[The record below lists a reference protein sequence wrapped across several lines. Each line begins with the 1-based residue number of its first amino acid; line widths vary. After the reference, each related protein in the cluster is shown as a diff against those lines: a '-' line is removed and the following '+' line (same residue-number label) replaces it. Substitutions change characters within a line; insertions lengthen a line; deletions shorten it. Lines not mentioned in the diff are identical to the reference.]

1 MKAAFQSFLE
11 KEKLVSKED
20 RLVLAVSGGV
30 DSMVMLELF
39 RQTEYDFVV
48 AHCNFKLR
56 GDESDDDE
64 LFVRDYCQ
72 QHDITFYCNVFD
84 TEEYA
89 LSEGISI
96 EMAARDLRYQW
107 FYQILD
113 ELSFSVVATAH
124 HQDDVIETILINLS
138 RGTGIR
144 GLTGIRPVNGRV
156 IRPMLFTNRADI
168 LNYAEINNTPFR
180 VDSTNNELVY
190 QRNVIRNQII
200 PLLQDIN
207 PAFDKNM
214 LRTAQILKETESLYL
229 EKISEIKHSVVVHE
243 AGFVKFSISVLKTYQ
258 EINTILFE
266 LLRPYGFKRSVVYS
280 IVESFDADAGKI
292 FFSKTHRLVKD
303 RSELVITPIRSID
316 HSRFYIEADTTF
328 MSLPVNMS
336 LQVIA
341 RDESYKISNRP
352 DTVDLDYD
360 TIVFPLIIKKWE
372 QGEYFQPL
380 GMKGLKKVS
389 DFFVDEKLSIPQ
401 KENQWILYSG
411 NEVVWIIGLRID
423 DRYKITPE
431 SKNILRI
438 NILK

>member
-1 MKAAFQSFLE
+1 MKAAFQSFIE
-11 KEKLVSKED
+11 KEKLVSQTD

-156 IRPMLFTNRADI
+156 IRPMLFANRADI

-180 VDSTNNELVY
+180 IDSTNNELIY

-214 LRTAQILKETESLYL
+214 LRTAQILKETESLYI
-229 EKISEIKHSVVVHE
+229 EKIAEIKRSVIVHE
-243 AGFVKFSISVLKTYQ
+243 AGFVKFSILVLKTYQ
-258 EINTILFE
+258 EVNTILFE
-266 LLRPYGFKRSVVYS
+266 LLRPYGFRRSVVYS

-303 RSELVITPIRSID
+303 RSELIITPIRSID
-316 HSRFYIEADTTF
+316 HSRFYIEVDTTSV
-328 MSLPVNMS
+328 SLPVNMS
-336 LQVIA
+336 LQVID
-341 RDESYKISNRP
+341 RDGSYKISSRS